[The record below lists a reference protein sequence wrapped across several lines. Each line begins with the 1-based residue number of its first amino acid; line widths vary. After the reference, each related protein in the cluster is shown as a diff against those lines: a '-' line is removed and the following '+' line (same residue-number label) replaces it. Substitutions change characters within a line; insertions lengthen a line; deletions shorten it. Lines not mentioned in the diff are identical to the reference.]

1 VNPKFI
7 HPDHVLAI
15 HSLHLDQTGGSE
27 GIRDLGLLDSALSQ
41 PAASFGG
48 DFLHEDIF
56 AMAAA
61 YLFHVVKNH
70 PFVDGNKR
78 TGLAVA
84 LTFLEVNGVL
94 INRPSSILEDSTLS
108 VAENSMSKEDLAEVL
123 RNLAIRSDE
132 D

>member
-1 VNPKFI
+1 
-7 HPDHVLAI
+7 
-15 HSLHLDQTGGSE
+15 
-27 GIRDLGLLDSALSQ
+27 
-41 PAASFGG
+41 
-48 DFLHEDIF
+48 
-56 AMAAA
+56 MAAA

>member
-1 VNPKFI
+1 
-7 HPDHVLAI
+7 
-15 HSLHLDQTGGSE
+15 
-27 GIRDLGLLDSALSQ
+27 
-41 PAASFGG
+41 
-48 DFLHEDIF
+48 
-56 AMAAA
+56 MAAA

-94 INRPSSILEDSTLS
+94 IKRPSSILDDSTLS
-108 VAENSMSKEDLAEVL
+108 VAENSMSKEALAEVL